1 MCFLDHLFAQQW
13 RFNFKDFKDSKPD
26 QNGLGRRLLGGA
38 EIIMQALYH
47 HFANRTRFGDGY

>member
-26 QNGLGRRLLGGA
+26 
-38 EIIMQALYH
+38 
-47 HFANRTRFGDGY
+47 